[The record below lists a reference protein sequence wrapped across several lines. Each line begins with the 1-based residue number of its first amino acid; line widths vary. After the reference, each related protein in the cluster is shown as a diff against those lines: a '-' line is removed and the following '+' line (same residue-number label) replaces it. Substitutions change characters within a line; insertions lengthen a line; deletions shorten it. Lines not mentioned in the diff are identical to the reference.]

1 MVVTIQEC
9 YNLLGV
15 GYGST
20 MEEIQKAYRVKCK
33 TLHPDVN
40 DSPDATEMM
49 QLVNEAYAELY
60 RRYGRGTYVPEE
72 EPETE
77 EEEKDDSAD
86 SFDYEG
92 YADANWYHFSTPDKR
107 YPGMDEEN
115 VPWWVIGMAACA
127 LAQLLNSIL

>member
-1 MVVTIQEC
+1 MTTQEC
-9 YNLLGV
+9 YNVLGV
-15 GYGST
+15 GYGSS

-60 RRYGRGTYVPEE
+60 RIHVQGAYVREK
-72 EPETE
+72 EPEH
-77 EEEKDDSAD
+77 EKKESDGG
-86 SFDYEG
+86 FDFEG
-92 YADANWYHFSTPDKR
+92 YADANWYRFSTADRR

-115 VPWWVIGMAACA
+115 VPWWVIGVAACA
-127 LAQLLNSIL
+127 LAKFLNSIF